1 MACSV
6 SAWGGGHGGL
16 VETLFPRRPASGWP
30 APRHKYARSRDFK
43 YPFWNSSG
51 IAMAKV
57 RMTFDSVRASR
68 DGHEFHEAWVARKC
82 LGLLLPRDDL
92 VGIAIEG
99 FGEEDQ
105 KLVTAEANEI
115 ADAVL
120 YFGRRATFSDARRIV
135 VVQVKYSKA
144 AELKPFRASDAKKTL
159 GKFARTYRACKRDNG
174 TQKAR
179 DKLRFELVT
188 NRPIAAALVDALRG
202 LAQGAPLEGEA
213 KDQATQVIAACR
225 LTGKDLA
232 EFVARVEMIGLTGD
246 LRSNKEELAITL
258 ADWSPARD
266 HMAVIRLN
274 NIREMARDKAGL
286 AKQHRN
292 MIARTDVFAAL
303 QLSDERDLLPCP
315 ASFPAVGA
323 IVDRVQL
330 DDAVAWI
337 QRLTKPLIIHAE
349 GGVGKTVFMSSLVAR
364 LSASHETVLF
374 DCFGMGQYRAP
385 DDARH
390 LPGRGLVHIANDLA
404 CRGLCDPLLP
414 STSNSEDILR
424 AFRARL
430 EQVVAT
436 LRRGSAD
443 RQLIL
448 CLDAI
453 DNANELARD
462 RGQDTFPKLLLQSLE
477 HGRPIPGLVVVV
489 SARSHRRRAATGDAS
504 CEELELQPF
513 TEPETSTFLASRVPK
528 LTEAMVQVAQSRSLG
543 NARVL
548 EHLAKEPDLL
558 APSEVGKLIELDDLI
573 RQRISDALAE
583 ARKLGNPDANIRAF
597 LAGLATLPPPVPLK
611 EFAQVNGMP
620 EGAVKSFAAD
630 LAPLIEQTSHG
641 LMFRDEPTETLI
653 RRDYA
658 ADATTLRVLADNLL
672 AMQSTSVYAATTL
685 PDLLLQLSDG
695 ERLFRLA
702 FDERLPAA
710 ITSKVGQQSIRH
722 ARLRAAVGHSVRE
735 NDLDHLVPLLV
746 EMSTLAAMD
755 QRGTQYLL
763 DNPDLVVTSGDIE
776 SLRRLFEARTKWAG
790 SRHARL
796 AIAHAL
802 MGEVADAVRHA
813 QWVFEWRA
821 HYYQQKPDHFQDRT
835 SPTVM
840 DMAAIPFCHL
850 ANGNGEE
857 AARDLKGWIDW
868 YAYEVAK
875 ATFELASRPEAKRVL
890 PPDVM
895 NRYLAG
901 LDTAGPLA
909 AAVRFATSD
918 DGRRRAL
925 IGALAEVCVKKEA
938 VDLGEEHYR
947 PDERAIVRGLLEAA
961 ATALVLEMPAEA
973 KAIVDALPLAPP
985 TLYTFREAYWTGE
998 VYPYVARQVISRIAD
1013 GEPIDERH
1021 LLPRE
1026 LIELASKVPADL
1038 QGDEFR
1044 IALQAELEA
1053 EYRAKSKSPEA
1064 KERISNDEKT
1074 SAERFLNQRL
1084 STWVKVANAFAQAL
1098 GDGRGRAAATLSPLT
1113 SLWKELRVK
1122 EDHYSSTKE
1131 TQRQHNAV
1139 GERLLTLALA
1149 ANPDVTA
1156 PEVSMFAADATEPGT
1171 TPVAKVIGLV
1181 ALLASRPAF
1190 QALAGALAVK
1200 TSTAIE
1206 QEDEVG
1212 ERAGY
1217 FARLGRAM
1225 AVASPA
1231 EAAEYFRRGLDQM
1244 DAIGS
1249 GDYRFV
1255 DGLMHLASTLQGR
1268 HIDDR
1273 DSHTLSNI
1281 CELNLGEEQKFHWG
1295 MYGNAMAK
1303 ASGLKGLAK
1312 LARWE
1317 DRDRISLDYTLLP
1330 YLRALVQDDQL
1341 DPALAVTLLR
1351 LSKPAELY
1359 VCGTEQLVAT
1369 LETKVSGQHGPLV
1382 RKLVAQYLQNNP
1394 GSLSAET
1401 PRVLARFAKEV
1412 LGETSWEYGYLS
1424 AAAKRIEVSRDDY
1437 NTLNNW
1443 RASEPKQ
1450 STVDWRTEEEA
1461 ARAAVLALAAD
1472 LNPLDDVSVARALE
1486 AAGAVRTGTRFARD
1500 VLEVLRA
1507 KVAFPDWPQYIDL
1520 IARQGLLD
1528 LYDKEHELRQC
1539 KEQWSGASVAV
1550 GMALRDCAE
1559 IIVCENALEF
1569 ISSDYLSTYH
1579 VKAFQDVCDIDRR
1592 TLLMLLIRELSH
1604 PKSPVP
1610 ASVWLNFAAEL
1621 NAVAMP
1627 GVGRAALTRLL
1638 QSGPAKLASSTADG
1652 PWKADLY
1659 PSGDPVETTAGL
1671 IWFVLGSPV
1680 GERRWMAAHSL
1691 RTAIRLGRADVLDA
1705 VIAHFDRRYAPCFQA
1720 PELPFFYLHAQ
1731 LWLLIAMARIALE
1744 APAQI
1749 ARHRTFLEKIAFD
1762 PVDHHV
1768 LRKHFAAGALVACAQ
1783 RGEITLPKSKME
1795 ALEAVNFS
1803 PYPNKLS
1810 KDYAGSSYRRSRPE
1824 SVAKPEPE
1832 LHLDYDFDK
1841 DDVAHVANLFRRPHW
1856 ETVDAMTVW
1865 VRRHDADITYM
1876 HEAKGRSRSRRD
1888 YVRGINPDY
1897 HTYGEQ
1903 LCWHA
1908 LHGVAGD
1915 LLARYPVVLGP
1926 YGDNDPW
1933 GEWLGRQ
1940 VVTHAD
1946 GLWLADGTDW
1956 QPVDTRTTL
1965 RVVGPQGVELT
1976 SDPTTL
1982 QALLGID
1989 PTVSDWLVVDGDW
2002 NSTEGVGIHVVS
2014 ALAPRGESIALAESV
2029 AAADPFRAYFP
2040 RLQPYEDGDATE
2052 VRRNAPYLPWVVVWD
2067 DDARLD
2073 VADSLG
2079 VSGAAQRRRLSQAAI
2094 DFGQLTP
2101 TDTFGR
2107 AWVSPSGE
2115 VLVRSEVW
2123 MESSRRRERRTKG
2136 ARLLC
2141 RASFVREYL
2150 AASDAD
2156 LLLLVRLR
2164 SYQEGFG
2171 GERSRFWHTTGVVRV
2186 TPSLAVSLHPG
2197 RTNELHESN
2206 Y

>member
-1 MACSV
+1 
-6 SAWGGGHGGL
+6 
-16 VETLFPRRPASGWP
+16 
-30 APRHKYARSRDFK
+30 
-43 YPFWNSSG
+43 
-51 IAMAKV
+51 MAKA
-57 RMTFDSVRASR
+57 RKTFDSVRASR

-82 LGLLLPRDDL
+82 LGLLLPKDDL

-105 KLVTAEANEI
+105 SLVTTEANEI

-120 YFGRRATFSDARRIV
+120 YFGQRATFSDARRIV

-159 GKFARTYRACKRDNG
+159 GKFAQTYRTCKRDHG
-174 TQKAR
+174 TPKAR

-188 NRPIAAALVDALRG
+188 NRPIAVALIDALRG
-202 LAQGAPLEGEA
+202 LAHGASLEGEA
-213 KDQATQVIAACR
+213 EDQAIQIIAACK

-232 EFVARVEMIGLTGD
+232 AFASRVDMIGLTGD
-246 LRSNKEELAITL
+246 LRSNKENLAITL

-266 HMAVIRLN
+266 HMATIRLN
-274 NIREMARDKAGL
+274 NIREMARDKASL
-286 AKQHRN
+286 ANQHRN
-292 MIARTDVFAAL
+292 VIARTDVFAAL

-330 DDAVAWI
+330 DHAVAWVP
-337 QRLTKPLIIHAE
+337 RLTKPLVIHAE
-349 GGVGKTVFMSSLVAR
+349 GGVGKTVFMNSLAAR

-385 DDARH
+385 DDSRH

-424 AFRARL
+424 AFRTRL

-443 RQLIL
+443 RLLIL
-448 CLDAI
+448 FLDAI
-453 DNANELARD
+453 DNANELSHD
-462 RGQDTFPKLLLQSLE
+462 RAQDPFPKLLLQSLE
-477 HGRPIPGLVVVV
+477 HGRPISGLQVVV
-489 SARSHRRRAATGDAS
+489 SARSHRHRAATGDAS

-513 TEPETSTFLASRVPK
+513 TETETTTFLSCRVPK
-528 LTEAMVQVAQSRSLG
+528 LTKALVQVAQSRSLG
-543 NARVL
+543 NPRVL
-548 EHLAKEPDLL
+548 EHLSKEPDLL
-558 APSEVGKLIELDDLI
+558 APSEIGKLIELDDLI
-573 RQRISDALAE
+573 RQRISDALVE
-583 ARKLGNPDANIRAF
+583 ARKLGNSETNIRAF

-630 LAPLIEQTSHG
+630 LAPLLEQTSHG

-685 PDLLLQLSDG
+685 PDLLMQLSDG
-695 ERLFRLA
+695 ERLFQLA
-702 FDERLPAA
+702 FDERLPVA
-710 ITSKVGQQSIRH
+710 ITSKVGQQAIRH

-755 QRGTQYLL
+755 QRGTQYIL
-763 DNPDLVVTSGDIE
+763 DHPDLVVTAGDID

-790 SRHARL
+790 ARHARL

-813 QWVFEWRA
+813 QWVVEWRA
-821 HYYQQKPDHFQDRT
+821 HYFQQKSDHFRDNT
-835 SPTVM
+835 GPTVM
-840 DMAAIPFCHL
+840 DMAAIPFCYL
-850 ANGNGEE
+850 ANGNGEA
-857 AARDLKGWIDW
+857 AARDLKGWNDW
-868 YAYEVAK
+868 YAYEVAE
-875 ATFELASRPEAKRVL
+875 ATLELANRPEATRVL
-890 PPDVM
+890 HSEVM
-895 NRYLAG
+895 TRYLAA
-901 LDTAGPLA
+901 LDTPGPLA
-909 AAVRFATSD
+909 AAVRFAASD
-918 DGRRRAL
+918 EGRRRAL
-925 IGALAEVCVKKEA
+925 IATLAEVCAKETA
-938 VDLGEEHYR
+938 VDLGKENYR

-961 ATALVLEMPAEA
+961 AAAIVLEMSAEA

-985 TLYTFREAYWTGE
+985 ALYTFRDAHWTGE
-998 VYPYVARQVISRIAD
+998 IYSFVARQVIARIAD
-1013 GEPIDERH
+1013 GEPIDGRN

-1026 LIELASKVPADL
+1026 LIELAHKVPANL
-1038 QGDEFR
+1038 RGDDFR
-1044 IALQAELEA
+1044 QALQAALEA

-1064 KERISNDEKT
+1064 KERISYDDKT
-1074 SAERFLNQRL
+1074 SAERFLNQHL
-1084 STWVKVANAFAQAL
+1084 STWVRVANAFAQAL
-1098 GDGRGRAAATLSPLT
+1098 GGGRGRATATLSPLT
-1113 SLWKELRVK
+1113 SLWKELRIK
-1122 EDHYSSTKE
+1122 EDHYSGSNE

-1139 GERLLTLALA
+1139 GERLLNLAVAVNL
-1149 ANPDVTA
+1149 DVTE
-1156 PEVSMFAADATEPGT
+1156 PEVSMFAADAAEAGT

-1181 ALLASRPAF
+1181 ALLASRPTF
-1190 QALAGALAVK
+1190 HALAGALAVK
-1200 TSTAIE
+1200 ASTAIE

-1212 ERAGY
+1212 DRAGH
-1217 FARLGRAM
+1217 FALLGRAL

-1255 DGLMHLASTLQGR
+1255 DGLMHLASTLQGH

-1281 CELNLGEEQKFHWG
+1281 CELNLGEERKFHWG

-1312 LARWE
+1312 LARWQ

-1330 YLRALVQDDQL
+1330 YLRALVEDDQL
-1341 DPALAVTLLR
+1341 DPDLAVTLLR
-1351 LSKPAELY
+1351 LSNPAELY
-1359 VCGTEQLVAT
+1359 VCGTSQLVAT
-1369 LETKVSGQHGPLV
+1369 LEAKVNGQHASLV
-1382 RKLVAQYLQNNP
+1382 RELIAQYLQNNS

-1401 PRVLARFAKEV
+1401 PRVLAQYAKGV
-1412 LGETSWEYGYLS
+1412 LGKTSREYGYLS
-1424 AAAKRIEVSRDDY
+1424 AAAERIEVSRDDY

-1443 RASEPKQ
+1443 RASEPGHN
-1450 STVDWRTEEEA
+1450 TVDRRIEEEE

-1472 LNPLDDVSVARALE
+1472 LNPLSDVSVARALE
-1486 AAGAVRTGTRFARD
+1486 AAGAVRIGMRFSRD
-1500 VLEVLRA
+1500 VLQVLRA
-1507 KVAFPDWPQYIDL
+1507 KVAFSGWPQYVRL
-1520 IARQGLLD
+1520 IARQSLLD
-1528 LYDKEHELRQC
+1528 LYDKEYELRRC
-1539 KEQWSGASVAV
+1539 KEQWSGASLAV
-1550 GMALRDCAE
+1550 GKALRDCAE

-1592 TLLMLLIRELSH
+1592 TLLLFLIRELSR
-1604 PKSPVP
+1604 PNAPVP
-1610 ASVWLNFAAEL
+1610 ASVWLNFAAEF
-1621 NAVAMP
+1621 NEVAMP
-1627 GVGRAALTRLL
+1627 GMGQAALTRLL
-1638 QSGPAKLASSTADG
+1638 QSGPAKLASSTEDG
-1652 PWKADLY
+1652 PWRPELY
-1659 PSGDPVETTAGL
+1659 PSSDPVETTAGL

-1680 GERRWMAAHSL
+1680 SERRWMAAHSL
-1691 RTAIRLGRADVLDA
+1691 RTAIRLDRADVLDA
-1705 VIAHFDRRYAPCFQA
+1705 VIAYFDRRYSPGFQA

-1749 ARHRTFLEKIAFD
+1749 ARHRVFLEQIAFD
-1762 PVDHHV
+1762 PADHHV
-1768 LRKHFAAGALVACAQ
+1768 LRKHCAAWALTACAQ
-1783 RGEITLPKSKME
+1783 RGQITLPKSTMK
-1795 ALEAVNFS
+1795 ALEMVNCS
-1803 PYPNKLS
+1803 PYLTKLS
-1810 KDYAGSSYRRSRPE
+1810 KDYGGSWYRQSRPE
-1824 SVAKPEPE
+1824 SIAKPEPE

-1841 DDVAHVANLFRRPHW
+1841 GDVARMANLFRHPHW
-1856 ETVDAMTVW
+1856 ETVDAMTAW
-1865 VRRHDADITYM
+1865 VRRHDVDITYM
-1876 HEAKGRSRSRRD
+1876 HEAKGRLRSSRD
-1888 YVRGINPDY
+1888 YVHGINPDY

-1908 LHGVAGD
+1908 LYGVAGD
-1915 LLARYPVVLGP
+1915 LLVGYPVVRGP
-1926 YGDNDPW
+1926 HDDNAPW

-1940 VVTHAD
+1940 VLTRAD

-1956 QPVDTRTTL
+1956 QPVDTWTTL

-1976 SDPTTL
+1976 SDPATL

-1989 PTVSDWLVVDGDW
+1989 PTISDWLVVDGDW

-2014 ALAPRGESIALAESV
+2014 ALAPRCESVALAESV
-2029 AAADPFRAYFP
+2029 AAANPFHAHFP
-2040 RLQPYEDGDATE
+2040 RLQPYEDGDANE
-2052 VRRNAPYLPWVVVWD
+2052 VQRNAPYLPWVVVWD

-2073 VADSLG
+2073 EADSLG

-2107 AWVSPSGE
+2107 AWVNPSGKE
-2115 VLVRSEVW
+2115 LVRSEVW
-2123 MESSRRRERRTKG
+2123 MESSRRRERRTTG

-2141 RASFVREYL
+2141 RASFVRDYL
-2150 AASDAD
+2150 TANDAD

-2164 SYQEGFG
+2164 SYDEGFG
-2171 GERSRFWHTTGVVRV
+2171 DERSRFWHTTGVVRV
-2186 TPSLAVSLHPG
+2186 TPSLAISLHPG
-2197 RTNELHESN
+2197 RTKELHEST